1 MGSLLVISPGFLGT
15 LGLLAVAAWAVWV
28 WRRRRLRWRGHLAM
42 IGAATVLTLLAAA
55 DVVNAY
61 YAYLPRVDDVL
72 GVTTWPTLPLAQ
84 VGAQVDGAADVPA
97 GARDEPLVTGAA
109 GSPDGP
115 RPGPRPESEPS
126 TGPFAG
132 PSIGPSMGLSTGAPT
147 HRGPAARPRRGAVVT
162 VPLRGRT
169 SRFGTHEGL
178 VYLPP
183 QYFTDVRARFPTV
196 YLLHGSPGAPI
207 DWYRANRAAD
217 IAARLA
223 DGGRPAI
230 LVAPLMSHDW
240 LDDSECVDRPGERVE
255 SYLVDDV
262 VPQIDATFRTLARR
276 EDRIVAGN
284 SAGGFCALNLG
295 LRHRDAFATIVALS
309 GFSRPTH
316 DGGMVALFGKRP
328 DLAAVIRA
336 NDPSRY
342 AASLP
347 PSPTMRVWLD
357 CGRQDVDSL
366 RDETALA
373 PVLRAAGYSVV
384 LQVRGGRHDY
394 GVWRPALRDALAWAV
409 PPASS

>member
-15 LGLLAVAAWAVWV
+15 LGVLAAAAWAAWA
-28 WRRRRLRWRGHLAM
+28 WRRRRLRWRGHLVM
-42 IGAATVLTLLAAA
+42 ITLATVLTLLAAA

-84 VGAQVDGAADVPA
+84 VSSQVDVPA
-97 GARDEPLVTGAA
+97 GARDEPLVTGA
-109 GSPDGP
+109 GGVHDGP
-115 RPGPRPESEPS
+115 QAGTRPTTTRPATVPF
-126 TGPFAG
+126 TGP
-132 PSIGPSMGLSTGAPT
+132 PT
-147 HRGPAARPRRGAVVT
+147 RRQPAARPRQGAVVT
-162 VPLRGRT
+162 VPLPGRT

-217 IAARLA
+217 IAVRLA
-223 DGGRPAI
+223 DAGKPAI

-240 LDDSECVDRPGERVE
+240 LDDSECVDRPGEKVE

-262 VPQIDATFRTLARR
+262 VPQIDATFRTVARR

-316 DGGMVALFGKRP
+316 DGGMVALFGRRP
-328 DLAAVIRA
+328 DLAAVARA

-342 AASLP
+342 ASSLSR
-347 PSPTMRVWLD
+347 SPTMRVWLD

-366 RDETALA
+366 KDETALA
-373 PVLRAAGYSVV
+373 PVLRAAGYTVV
-384 LQVRGGRHDY
+384 LQVRSGRHDY
-394 GVWRPALRDALAWAV
+394 GVWRPALRDALTWAV
-409 PPASS
+409 PPRSS